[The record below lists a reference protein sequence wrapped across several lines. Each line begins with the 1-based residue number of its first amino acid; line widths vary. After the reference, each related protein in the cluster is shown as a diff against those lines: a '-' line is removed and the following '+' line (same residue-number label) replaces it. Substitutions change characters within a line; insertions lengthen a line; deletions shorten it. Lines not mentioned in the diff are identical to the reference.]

1 MALGGKNQS
10 NAQALSGDQD
20 SGMVI
25 EQQTSSSMPAR
36 ITRQECQRRAQKCI
50 DESTKAP
57 HPVLQAHWLALAEQ
71 WVNAAERLFEI
82 KRDPPS

>member
-1 MALGGKNQS
+1 MAPGGKDQSKALGTRILELV
-10 NAQALSGDQD
+10 A
-20 SGMVI
+20 
-25 EQQTSSSMPAR
+25 EQQTSSSMPIR
-36 ITRQECQRRAQKCI
+36 ITRQECQRRAQTCI

-71 WVNAAERLFEI
+71 WITTAERLFQI